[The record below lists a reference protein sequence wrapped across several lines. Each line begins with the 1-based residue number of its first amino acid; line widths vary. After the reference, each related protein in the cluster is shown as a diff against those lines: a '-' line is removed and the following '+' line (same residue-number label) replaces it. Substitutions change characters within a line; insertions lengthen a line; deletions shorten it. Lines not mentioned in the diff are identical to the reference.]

1 LPAGNLGPRLS
12 SVRVTVGYSAM
23 LVAVVDGARD
33 RASPTAR
40 RQWFRPALQFGFA
53 GAEKEVA

>member
-1 LPAGNLGPRLS
+1 
-12 SVRVTVGYSAM
+12 VRVTVGYSAM